1 MKPPQIADIHN
12 PTCRKKKENGGED
25 QHDDLGEVCASQEAL
40 VNWVPAVGQPAGHLR
55 KVVPASHY
63 VRVTNSH
70 LTGHNV
76 DANRGDTHT
85 LAKVISVVSRT
96 CLQKNVA
103 IENR

>member
-1 MKPPQIADIHN
+1 M
-12 PTCRKKKENGGED
+12 
-25 QHDDLGEVCASQEAL
+25 CAGQEAL
-40 VNWVPAVGQPAGHLR
+40 VNWDTHGQPAGHQR

-76 DANRGDTHT
+76 DADRGDTHT

-103 IENR
+103 IENT